1 LEIVGTKIGRYDI
14 LEHIGEGGMAHV
26 YRAFDPEINRT
37 VAAKILKEE
46 HCEDAERQSRFIKE
60 GKAAGA
66 LAHPNIVT
74 VYDVGQINDVP
85 YIMMELLEG
94 RTLGDILQAQEQL
107 SLEAIMQIGI
117 QLGSALDYA
126 HEKGVVHRD
135 MKPDNIILSSDG
147 VSAKV
152 ADFGIAR
159 MQISGDEETTQVG
172 LMLGTPRY
180 MSPEQATGDPVDGR
194 SDLFAVGVILYE
206 MITGKKAFDADTMP
220 ALIMQIINRDPL
232 PIRQINSEAPIGLQK
247 IVKKLLQKKPAR
259 RFQSGRELSE
269 ALERELLALRDTQ
282 EEKAG
287 YLPLQVKWT
296 AIMSAL
302 VAVAMAISATL
313 VFQAQSKALTQ
324 QAIDGG
330 ISLSK
335 FVAVQAAIPVLSED
349 WVTLDSFVQ
358 DAVARES
365 FRYLVVSDHEKI
377 VRVSSDASLVGKA
390 RPAGEGSEVI
400 FQQDSIEVLDA
411 GGVFDF
417 SLPILF
423 NETIVG
429 GVNVGLDTGQLDA
442 ALATTQRMMAF
453 LVVAVVLA
461 VAVALFLF
469 NKLIAKNI
477 LLATRAIKMF
487 GNGQLETRI
496 SKQRADE
503 IGELFK
509 SFNTM
514 ADSLEDRVDTDAMPN
529 AEENRLLSDTQLT
542 EIDVS
547 GITQSVAGDQTI
559 VSNAQDGVGD
569 HTIVSFDHDD
579 SNDQTIV
586 SSGQDDSLDQTIV
599 SNTQDDS
606 DGQTIVSSGHYDS
619 EDKTI
624 V

>member
-1 LEIVGTKIGRYDI
+1 MLRLFLRFWEAAQLELVGTKIGRYDI

-46 HCEDAERQSRFIKE
+46 HREDEERKSRFIKE

-74 VYDVGQINDVP
+74 VYDVGQENDIP
-85 YIMMELLEG
+85 FIMMELLEG
-94 RTLGDILQAQEQL
+94 RTLGEILDQKEQL

-126 HEKGVVHRD
+126 HDKGVVHRD
-135 MKPDNIILSSDG
+135 MKPDNVVLSPDG
-147 VSAKV
+147 SSTKV

-159 MQISGDEETTQVG
+159 MQIAGHEETTQVG

-180 MSPEQATGDPVDGR
+180 MSPEQATGDEVDGR

-220 ALIMQIINRDPL
+220 TLIMQIVKKNPL

-247 IVKKLLQKKPAR
+247 VVNKLLQKKPAR
-259 RFQSGRELSE
+259 RFQTGRELST
-269 ALERELLALRDTQ
+269 ALKRELLSLRESQ
-282 EEKAG
+282 EEKSG

-296 AIMSAL
+296 AIMSGL
-302 VAVAMAISATL
+302 VAIAMAISATL
-313 VFQAQSKALTQ
+313 VFQAQSRALTQ

-330 ISLSK
+330 ISLAK
-335 FVAVQAAIPVLSED
+335 FVSVQAAIPVLSED

-358 DAVARES
+358 DAVARDS
-365 FRYLVVSDHEKI
+365 FRYLVVSDHEEI
-377 VRVSSDASLVGKA
+377 VRVSSDPSLVGEA
-390 RPAGEGSEVI
+390 RPVGEDDEI
-400 FQQDSIEVLDA
+400 IYEQDRVSVVDRS
-411 GGVFDF
+411 GVFDF

-423 NETIVG
+423 NETMVG
-429 GVNVGLDTGQLDA
+429 AVNVGLDTSELDA
-442 ALATTQRMMAF
+442 ALTTTQRMMA
-453 LVVAVVLA
+453 LLALAVVVAVA
-461 VAVALFLF
+461 IALYIF

-477 LLATRAIKMF
+477 LLATRAIQMF
-487 GNGQLETRI
+487 GDGQLETRI

-514 ADSLEDRVDTDAMPN
+514 ADSLEERIDIDDEPES
-529 AEENRLLSDTQLT
+529 EESRLLSDTQLT
-542 EIDVS
+542 EIDIS
-547 GITQSVAGDQTI
+547 GITQSVTSDETVVTPSEADIEGDTLLTDESHGNPAERNT
-559 VSNAQDGVGD
+559 VTDADDDVDDAKDKPNA
-569 HTIVSFDHDD
+569 
-579 SNDQTIV
+579 
-586 SSGQDDSLDQTIV
+586 
-599 SNTQDDS
+599 
-606 DGQTIVSSGHYDS
+606 
-619 EDKTI
+619 
-624 V
+624 